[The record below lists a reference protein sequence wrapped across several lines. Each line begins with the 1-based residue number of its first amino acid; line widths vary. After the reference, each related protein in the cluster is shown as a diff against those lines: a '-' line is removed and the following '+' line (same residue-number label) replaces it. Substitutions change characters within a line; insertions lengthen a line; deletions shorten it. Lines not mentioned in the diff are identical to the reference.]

1 MRKKCALYTLLFFLL
16 LSGCSSNEM
25 NDEGTVSTADLSEKS
40 ISASENTQEENILEN
55 NLNMN
60 SSVGNNYVLSEDDLT
75 WYIELWASNLE
86 PIMTK
91 DQLDD
96 IEWDEKIRPYMEY
109 DWIGDEHIDRLMA
122 SVNSWVMQLVDL
134 NLDGQPEMLVSEY
147 FCDMKE
153 DYTHVF
159 TIQDGEV
166 VYCGKIIADAAYR
179 DNEVFGDLNYLPSY
193 YIDVYQNASGEYK
206 YLSGDDFLMETHGY
220 YQIYE
225 NNFDGNNISCEPLVA
240 VGFAEDMDGNK
251 NYQFVIGNWMEG
263 EEKNY
268 STYEQVMEE
277 YMKGYEKIDIDFT
290 VSQYQVPAFAGELP
304 EEQQEIVRKNIM
316 AGFAQ
321 ALGYL
326 KEE

>member
-1 MRKKCALYTLLFFLL
+1 MRKKCVLYTLLFLLL

-60 SSVGNNYVLSEDDLT
+60 SSVENNYVLSEDDLT
-75 WYIELWASNLE
+75 WYMELWASNLE

-206 YLSGDDFLMETHGY
+206 YLSSDDFLMETYGY

-251 NYQFVIGNWMEG
+251 NHQFVIGNWMKG